1 MSALFESFIV
11 FRKRKLGF
19 ICDDIALIL
28 FISRKVV
35 DGDHNDGDEESKRD
49 KLIIGGEVPLEQ
61 INSFQASENDSFRY
75 LFVSP

>member
-1 MSALFESFIV
+1 MHDLQLVLKLFESFIV

-28 FISRKVV
+28 FISRKVA

-49 KLIIGGEVPLEQ
+49 KLV
-61 INSFQASENDSFRY
+61 R
-75 LFVSP
+75 LFMLLVNLANRFKKCI